1 MEVVVIGGGAA
12 GLTAAIYAS
21 KKNKVTILEKNHVCG
36 KKISITGNGKC
47 NFFND
52 DFKLEHYNSEN
63 IELLNKYIN
72 EENKEKIL
80 NFIKNIGV
88 ESYTKEGYYYPLSNQ
103 ATTIQNALIKEV
115 ISNNIKIDYD
125 VEVLEIIKEN
135 QFKIITNNK
144 TYYADKVIIATGSK
158 AFSKTGSDGIG
169 YKILKKLGHKIIPV
183 VPSLV
188 QLETKE
194 QYKDLA
200 GVRTNAILNLK
211 ENNKVIKQTQ
221 GELQLTN
228 YGISGICTF
237 NLSSIVSRGL
247 LENKKE
253 EVFVNFIPTITNF
266 VEHMDKKSKT
276 LKNRTISDI
285 LDGMLNYKI
294 VNQILKICNIKNEEY
309 WYKLKQE
316 QKNKLKENLTNF
328 KFEIIATKDFDN
340 AQTCSG
346 GIPLIEVNE
355 KFESKIIKDL
365 FIIGEL
371 LDVDGECGGYN
382 LGFAFLSGMIAGS
395 ELND

>member
-211 ENNKVIKQTQ
+211 ENKKVIKQTQ

-309 WYKLKQE
+309 LNKLKQE